1 VPGLAHDLDEVG
13 AGLAGGGGEARAQRV
28 PGEALGLLDPGI
40 ACGLADQARYRAIRE
55 PAGLAQAHEQ
65 RRVHHRLA
73 RSHGEVSSLQ
83 TDRKPALEGQDGA
96 QPGLGVVG
104 PDGDLLAGAVLVGL
118 GPAHQHAQPA
128 AGDGHDVAEA
138 QRHQLGASQGSG
150 EAEQQQGPVAQ
161 AERTGRGRAGGEQA
175 AQRLGDGRGGL
186 APRAGAS
193 GAHEALSGWQI
204 RSGGGTVPGM
214 TTSPNPYR
222 GFRFPAEVIE
232 HAVWLYHCFSLSL
245 RDVELILVAR
255 GIVVSY
261 ESIRE
266 WGLRFGRLFANT
278 LKRRRPKPGD
288 KWHLDEV
295 FIRIRGK
302 LHYLWRAVD

>member
-1 VPGLAHDLDEVG
+1 M
-13 AGLAGGGGEARAQRV
+13 
-28 PGEALGLLDPGI
+28 
-40 ACGLADQARYRAIRE
+40 
-55 PAGLAQAHEQ
+55 
-65 RRVHHRLA
+65 
-73 RSHGEVSSLQ
+73 
-83 TDRKPALEGQDGA
+83 
-96 QPGLGVVG
+96 
-104 PDGDLLAGAVLVGL
+104 
-118 GPAHQHAQPA
+118 
-128 AGDGHDVAEA
+128 
-138 QRHQLGASQGSG
+138 
-150 EAEQQQGPVAQ
+150 
-161 AERTGRGRAGGEQA
+161 
-175 AQRLGDGRGGL
+175 
-186 APRAGAS
+186 
-193 GAHEALSGWQI
+193 ALSGWQI

-278 LKRRRPKPGD
+278 LKRRRPKPGN

-295 FIRIRGK
+295 FIRIRPGT
-302 LHYLWRAVD
+302 RQEPATFADQPGVAATTGI